1 MSIEQFCMLQE
12 ERIEKQE
19 EIIRRLLLE
28 LMQFRALN
36 DEELRF
42 LENESRSERKN
53 EKQGKERAYKTVIP
67 FQR

>member
-19 EIIRRLLLE
+19 EMIRRLLLE

-42 LENESRSERKN
+42 LENESR
-53 EKQGKERAYKTVIP
+53 
-67 FQR
+67 